1 MYNPTLKTVYFPYAL
16 RKQPDGRWVVLNRYY
31 RPVGINVA
39 EPVELDKYPVSVE
52 LPELDE
58 ATLQRLSHDGDIE
71 HDTIYLYND
80 GSVPTMGPEY
90 MEAYLKRLEIL
101 LRLHLPTAAARKS

>member
-1 MYNPTLKTVYFPYAL
+1 MYNPSLKTVYFPYAM
-16 RKQPDGRWVVLNRYY
+16 RKLENGRWILLNRHY
-31 RPVGINVA
+31 RPVGINLP
-39 EPVELDKYPVSVE
+39 EPVDLDQYPVSVE
-52 LPELDE
+52 LPQLDE
-58 ATLQRLSHDGDIE
+58 ATLRRLSHDGDID

-101 LRLHLPTAAARKS
+101 LRLHLNTPQAHKN